1 MTTYNRARKEPSPL
15 AESERSTKLEKSFRK
30 GMNEINPPRTEELIQ
45 QLVALWE
52 QSVQAS
58 HHFLTSDNIEQL
70 TPFVK
75 IGGSSIETLVVK
87 YDADRPIAFMGI
99 DHDKIE
105 LLFVLPLY
113 FGKGIG
119 KELVMSAVEK
129 YNVKYAD
136 VNEQKH
142 AATGV

>member
-1 MTTYNRARKEPSPL
+1 
-15 AESERSTKLEKSFRK
+15 
-30 GMNEINPPRTEELIQ
+30 MNEINPPRTEELIQ
-45 QLVALWE
+45 LLVALWE

-75 IGGSSIETLVVK
+75 IGVSSIETLVVK

-105 LLFVLPLY
+105 MDWH
-113 FGKGIG
+113 I
-119 KELVMSAVEK
+119 
-129 YNVKYAD
+129 
-136 VNEQKH
+136 
-142 AATGV
+142 